1 MIVYRICQ
9 TYPPGH
15 DPIDGMGSFRNGG
28 GWNSKGTHAVYT
40 ASSLALARSELARHI
55 NLESIPDGF
64 RVYEIEIPDE
74 PYQIINP
81 LPKGWNNDPPLPITQ
96 LLGDKYLRN
105 TKIAGI
111 KVSSVCDPNSF
122 NYILNPLSI
131 YFDQVKARRNYIF
144 TP

>member
-64 RVYEIEIPDE
+64 RVYEIEIPDDL
-74 PYQIINP
+74 I
-81 LPKGWNNDPPLPITQ
+81 
-96 LLGDKYLRN
+96 
-105 TKIAGI
+105 
-111 KVSSVCDPNSF
+111 
-122 NYILNPLSI
+122 
-131 YFDQVKARRNYIF
+131 FDEFGNKNV
-144 TP
+144 